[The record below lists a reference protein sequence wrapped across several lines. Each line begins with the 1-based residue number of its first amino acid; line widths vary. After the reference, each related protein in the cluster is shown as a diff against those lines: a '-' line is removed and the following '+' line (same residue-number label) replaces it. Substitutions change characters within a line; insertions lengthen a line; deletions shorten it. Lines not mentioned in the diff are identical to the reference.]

1 MQAKAQRMV
10 RLDKERMLCDMQVN
24 MSNALARSAHSLSL
38 SEKRIVAA
46 CIAKTDQLPSM
57 EAVKERGAWLVR
69 LSAADYAETFDISLD
84 SAYEQLQAAA
94 KNLFR
99 RYISATRQ
107 TKKGPEVYQCVWV
120 GGVRYH
126 KGEGWIELDWWHEI
140 VPHLFNLAGE
150 FTKYKLRQ
158 ATALRSVYSWRLFEL
173 LQSWGGKGVY
183 QPSLDDFCKAMEVP
197 ECYRKNFKSIRTRVI
212 EPAVQELV
220 EKNNMLITW
229 KTLNAGRKV
238 VGLDFTFQPM
248 EAPDEEE
255 PIEAIQPMIAEDQAY
270 RDKLEAN
277 GQQRIDAALNEV
289 A

>member
-1 MQAKAQRMV
+1 MQTKAQTMIK
-10 RLDKERMLCDMQVN
+10 LDKEQMLCDLQVN
-24 MSNALARSAHSLSL
+24 MSNALARSAHNLSL

-46 CIAKTDQLPSM
+46 CIAKTDQLPSL

-69 LSAADYAETFDISLD
+69 LSAADYAETFDVDLD
-84 SAYEQLQAAA
+84 TAYDQLQAAS
-94 KNLFR
+94 KNLFK
-99 RYISATRQ
+99 RYITATRQ
-107 TKKGPEVYQCVWV
+107 TKKGPEIYQCVWV

-158 ATALRSVYSWRLFEL
+158 ATALRSAYSWRLFEL
-173 LQSWGGKGVY
+173 FQSWRGKGVY

-238 VGLDFTFQPM
+238 VGLDFTFQSM
-248 EAPDEEE
+248 EVPEEE
-255 PIEAIQPMIAEDQAY
+255 PVESIRPMIAEDQAY

-277 GQQRIDAALNEV
+277 GQQRIDAVLDKV

>member
-1 MQAKAQRMV
+1 MV
-10 RLDKERMLCDMQVN
+10 RLDKEQMLCDMQVN

-69 LSAADYAETFDISLD
+69 LSAADYAQTFEISLD

-107 TKKGPEVYQCVWV
+107 TKKGPEIYQCVWV

-173 LQSWGGKGVY
+173 LQSWSGKGVY
-183 QPSLDDFCKAMEVP
+183 QPSLDEFCKAMEGP

-248 EAPDEEE
+248 EAPEEE
-255 PIEAIQPMIAEDQAY
+255 SIESIRRVIAEDQAY

-277 GQQRIDAALNEV
+277 GPQRLDASLEPV

>member
-1 MQAKAQRMV
+1 MPTKAQHMV
-10 RLDKERMLCDMQVN
+10 RLDKEQMLCDMQVN

-69 LSAADYAETFDISLD
+69 LSAADYAQTFDISLD

-107 TKKGPEVYQCVWV
+107 TKKGPEIYQCVWV

-173 LQSWGGKGVY
+173 LQSWSGKGVY

-248 EAPDEEE
+248 EAPEEE
-255 PIEAIQPMIAEDQAY
+255 SIESIQPMIAEDQAY

-277 GQQRIDAALNEV
+277 GQQRIDASLGEV

>member
-1 MQAKAQRMV
+1 MQAKSQHMT
-10 RLDKERMLCDMQVN
+10 RLDKDRMLCDMQVN

-46 CIAKTDQLPSM
+46 CIAKTDQLPSL
-57 EAVKERGAWLVR
+57 EAVKVRGAWLVR
-69 LSAADYAETFDISLD
+69 LSAVDYAETFDVDLD
-84 SAYEQLQAAA
+84 TAYDQLQAAA
-94 KNLFR
+94 KNLFK
-99 RYISATRQ
+99 RYITAIRD

-140 VPHLFNLAGE
+140 VPHLFNLRGE
-150 FTKYKLRQ
+150 FTQYKLRQ
-158 ATALRSVYSWRLFEL
+158 TTALRSVYSWRLFEL
-173 LQSWGGKGVY
+173 FQSWRGRGVY

-197 ECYRKNFKSIRTRVI
+197 DSYRKDFKSIRTRVI
-212 EPAVQELV
+212 EPAVRELV
-220 EKNNMLITW
+220 EKNNMLVTW
-229 KTLNAGRKV
+229 KTLNEGRKV

-248 EAPDEEE
+248 EIPEEE
-255 PIEAIQPMIAEDQAY
+255 PIELTRQMIAEDQAY

-277 GQQRIDAALNEV
+277 GQQRIDASLGEV

>member
-1 MQAKAQRMV
+1 MQAKAQHMI
-10 RLDKERMLCDMQVN
+10 RLDKKRMLCDMQVN

-46 CIAKTDQLPSM
+46 CIAKSDQRPSL

-69 LSAADYAETFDISLD
+69 LSAADYAATFDVDLD
-84 SAYEQLQAAA
+84 TAYDQLQAAS
-94 KNLFR
+94 KSLFR
-99 RYISATRQ
+99 RYITATRD
-107 TKKGPEVYQCVWV
+107 TKKGPEIYQCVWV

-140 VPHLFNLAGE
+140 VPHLFNLAGS
-150 FTKYKLRQ
+150 FTQYKLRQ

-173 LQSWGGKGVY
+173 FQSWRGKGVY

-197 ECYRKNFKSIRTRVI
+197 ECYKKNFKSIRTRVI

-238 VGLDFTFQPM
+238 VALDFTFQPA
-248 EAPDEEE
+248 EVIDEELGE
-255 PIEAIQPMIAEDQAY
+255 SLRPMIAEDQAY

-277 GQQRIDAALNEV
+277 GQQRIDAALDGV